1 MSDAETVNQQRVH
14 EVLED
19 VLRDNG
25 DLPEGQVLVGWLV
38 SFETASYV
46 SGSRPCAGHFY
57 GPREMTSWRAM
68 GLNEWTRGTLG
79 PDDEDDD

>member
-1 MSDAETVNQQRVH
+1 MNEAEEITQQRIH

-19 VLRDNG
+19 ALRDNG
-25 DLPEGQVLVGWLV
+25 DLPDGHVLVGWLV
-38 SFETASYV
+38 SFETASY
-46 SGSRPCAGHFY
+46 GGAKPCAGHFY

-79 PDDEDDD
+79 PDEDDE